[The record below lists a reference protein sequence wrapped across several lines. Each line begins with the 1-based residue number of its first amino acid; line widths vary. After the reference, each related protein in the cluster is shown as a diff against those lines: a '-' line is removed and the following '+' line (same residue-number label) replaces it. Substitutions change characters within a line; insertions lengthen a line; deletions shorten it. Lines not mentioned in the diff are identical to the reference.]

1 MRRSVGTSN
10 INAVEIGEVDAKII
24 GVPSPVISVK
34 YALVNAESG
43 GRFGSGNINTRWSE
57 STLEKFRA
65 FVESLEADVCSLV
78 FNETATTDS
87 GPAVVED
94 TTDGIPSL

>member
-1 MRRSVGTSN
+1 VRKSVGTPN
-10 INAVEIGEVDAKII
+10 IDAVEIGEVNVIVI

-34 YALVNAESG
+34 YALANAESG
-43 GRFGSGNINTRWSE
+43 HRFGSGNMNTQWSL
-57 STLEKFRA
+57 STQEKFAA
-65 FVESLEADVCSLV
+65 FVESLEADICGMV
-78 FNETATTDS
+78 FNEAATTDG